1 MWVAACANTKHAT
14 RAPQNLRPW
23 GEDCMR
29 PNVVRKLREHIVE
42 NTLLFEK
49 NTIKNQCFVKLFLLS
64 FHLSAFEITFIKT
77 SYSTLCRQNK
87 FVYSLKTVHKWHSFI
102 IGGQVNAK
110 R

>member
-29 PNVVRKLREHIVE
+29 PNVVGKLREHIVE

-49 NTIKNQCFVKLFLLS
+49 KYNKKSVFCKTFFALFPSICF
-64 FHLSAFEITFIKT
+64 
-77 SYSTLCRQNK
+77 
-87 FVYSLKTVHKWHSFI
+87 
-102 IGGQVNAK
+102 
-110 R
+110 